1 MRNTIII
8 ILSFFS
14 ILLFN
19 SCREDGDWGNDNE
32 GQFGFTI
39 ERDNNFIEKAVGE
52 INQLKFNVRPSYDF
66 QSIKTSFKFTTNL
79 NGTLKLNGET
89 LAANQEYTFES
100 KDNIFEY
107 VGNVVGSHNLK
118 ISVKN
123 EKGVS
128 KEEEFELKYSVSEFT
143 HTFTGGT
150 TPIYQSDETPYLM
163 KIVPNSGQPTTG
175 YKIKFDT
182 YDGQIKLNGEVVTLG
197 TSYDITNI
205 DSFTTSLKTNV
216 AGIKTLKYSISNSTL
231 SREYSL
237 QQEVLPHTIVLSDFS
252 ISKTSAGLDENLIIN
267 GIVTKKPASSNSIQ
281 YKTWISQGT
290 NGQINGIE
298 NTNNIYKPFTLS
310 SNHLFNLAVKTK
322 EVGDYVYNVQF
333 KDEFGNESEVITF
346 NISIL
351 KPISIENISVKEIII
366 EKRRNSINP
375 ENTGLY
381 FTYKGTNFKFKV
393 ASTPNKVKKIDF
405 IVTFTAFAKDY
416 SYNHSY
422 TLPTEQNEFYYE
434 GTNDVN
440 IEMIG
445 FRTPSVINITNAKVV
460 LKAYDNNGGVA
471 EITLTPDIKIIDTV
485 L

>member
-1 MRNTIII
+1 MKNIFF
-8 ILSFFS
+8 ILLTCFS
-14 ILLFN
+14 IFSLN
-19 SCREDGDWGNDNE
+19 SCREDGEWGNENG

-39 ERDNNFIEKAVGE
+39 ERDATFIEKAVGE
-52 INQLKFNVRPSYDF
+52 TNQLKFNIKPSYDF
-66 QSIKTSFKFTTNL
+66 ASIKTSFKFTTNL

-89 LAANQEYTFES
+89 LVVNQEYTFES

-123 EKGVS
+123 EKGAS
-128 KEEEFELKYSVSEFT
+128 KEEEFELKYTLSEFS

-150 TPIYQSDETPYLM
+150 TPIYQSEETSYLM
-163 KIVPNSGQPTTG
+163 KIIPSSGQPNTG
-175 YKIKFDT
+175 YKIKFDS
-182 YDGQIKLNGEVVTLG
+182 YDGQIKLNGVAVTLG
-197 TSYDITNI
+197 TTYDITNI

-231 SREYSL
+231 SKEYSL
-237 QQEVLPHTIVLSDFS
+237 QQEVLPHTIVLSGFS
-252 ISKTSAGLDENLIIN
+252 ISKTTAGLDENLIIN
-267 GIVTKKPASSNSIQ
+267 GIVTKTPASSNNIQ

-298 NTNNIYKPFTLS
+298 NTNNIYKPFVLS

-346 NISIL
+346 NISVL

-366 EKRRNSINP
+366 EKKRKSTDP
-375 ENTGLY
+375 DNTGLF

-393 ASTPNKVKKIDF
+393 SSTPHKVKKIDF
-405 IVTFTAFAKDY
+405 IVTYTAFAKDY

-434 GTNDVN
+434 GKNDVS

-445 FRTPSVINITNAKVV
+445 FRAPSVINITNAKVV
-460 LKAYDNNGGVA
+460 LKAYDSNGGIA